1 MEKPK
6 ITHILAGTATIS
18 LPILVLLI
26 FLVGIEEL
34 AFSSAII
41 AGFIGIITCII
52 IITLQTL
59 RIKKIQNFVEKDLVL
74 KIQTKFSLVNQTLL
88 RLLPKYKLNLHY
100 GNIK

>member
-59 RIKKIQNFVEKDLVL
+59 RIKKILGFKRAGD
-74 KIQTKFSLVNQTLL
+74 
-88 RLLPKYKLNLHY
+88 
-100 GNIK
+100 